1 MNSDPGPTVLF
12 HTRTGGLSRAG
23 LVRFARRL
31 RRDIGGG
38 RDFCALITGDAELQ
52 RMNGEFRGKHYP
64 TDVLSF
70 PSPDDTSLGEIAISM
85 DRAREQGREFGHSVA
100 TELSVLML
108 HGVLHLTGLDHE
120 RDNGEM
126 QRKELYW
133 RRKFGL
139 PSCLIE
145 RVSGEGSAANKGK
158 GRGHTRV
165 GSQASD

>member
-85 DRAREQGREFGHSVA
+85 DRAREQSREFGHSVA

-120 RDNGEM
+120 RARRIGEAA
-126 QRKELYW
+126 
-133 RRKFGL
+133 RRRILSEHTYAKRAAEVDAL
-139 PSCLIE
+139 LRREAAAKRE
-145 RVSGEGSAANKGK
+145 RSAA
-158 GRGHTRV
+158 
-165 GSQASD
+165 